1 MEAHNG
7 DLTARETCKAGFSEE
22 DYTALISQ
30 NILEG
35 EKVLKVTFSS
45 CLGTQGT
52 QYETNSVDFKVGA
65 DGTVFAARET
75 LSLQGSGQCLPA
87 EVGTQARRVQ
97 TDHHE
102 APNGGIPG
110 KDKSGQDLDSSSP
123 AAYHRLLVVRPREWA
138 GAHCVTTDAQ
148 PFLPTSSNLSLDPD
162 SLNRC
167 LSSAKL
173 NQASLA
179 LLYPP
184 HPRITQQK
192 GKKSAALDPSPPPS
206 DTLMPWPQ
214 LPSASGLRRQKRDW
228 VIPPINVPENSRGP
242 FPQQLVR
249 IRSDKDNDIPI
260 RYSVTGVG
268 ADQPPME
275 VFSIDSMS
283 GRMYV
288 TRPMD
293 REERASYHLRAHAVD
308 MNGNKVENP
317 IDLYIYVIDMNDNR
331 PEFINQVYNGSVD
344 EGSKPGTYVMTVTA
358 NDADDSTTANG
369 MVRYRI
375 VTQTPQSPSQ
385 NMFTINSETG
395 DIVTVAAGLDREKVQ
410 QYTVIVQATDMEG
423 NLNYGLSNTA
433 TAIITVTDVNDNPP
447 EFMAS
452 TVRTPQ
458 IPPSTGQ
465 DSRPPDQVVTEEQDE
480 KPSSQKIKNRI
491 QKVLETAA
499 CKCAISSK
507 EEHIRLRQAQLPP
520 SLVPGPQLLKL
531 KSHDHLFHLPTGSS
545 KACLGQLLLLRVQT
559 QPRVLSKRWRHV
571 RRQLRGDPD
580 DFISRPLTRWHLQRP
595 YVSKGHMHKFQMDTS
610 LWTTPPPAP
619 TLEAALANSRG
630 LDLLLPLAKRSGR
643 QRWKLRMASPGTGQA
658 GRAGSTCWAGPAAPQ
673 PAHPP
678 GRLSF
683 QAVDYELN
691 RAFMLTVMV
700 SNQAPLASGI
710 QMSFQS
716 TAGVTISVV
725 DINEAPYFPS
735 NHKLVRLEEGVPTGT
750 VLTTFSAVD
759 PDRFMQQAVRYS
771 KLSDPAN
778 WLHIN
783 ATNGQISTAAVL
795 DRESLYIRNNVYEA
809 TFLAADNGV
818 PPASGTGTLQI
829 YLIDTNDNAPELLP
843 KEAQICEKPGLNAIN
858 ITAADADVDPN
869 IGPYVFELPFVP
881 ASVRKNW
888 TITRLNGDY
897 AQLSLRILYLE
908 AGVYDVPVIVTD
920 SGNPPLSSSSILK
933 VKVCPCDDKGDC
945 TTVGAVAAAGLGTGA
960 IVAILLCI
968 VILLTMVLLFVMWMK
983 RREKERHTKQLLIDP
998 EDDVRDNIL
1007 KYDEEGG
1014 GEEDQ
1019 DYDLS
1024 QLQQPE
1030 AMEHVL
1036 SKAPGVRRVDERP
1049 VGAEPQYPVRPVVP
1063 HPGDIGDFINEGLR
1077 AADNDPTAPPY
1088 DSLLVF
1094 DYEGSGSTA
1103 GSVSSLNSSSSG
1115 DQDYDYLNDWGPRFK
1130 KLADMYGAARRTNR
1144 PHCPDAREQRSDGR
1158 TDGRSR
1164 PGGGG
1169 WPSWLPRPAT

>member
-1 MEAHNG
+1 MRTGSRLLLVLLVWGSAAALNG
-7 DLTARETCKAGFSEE
+7 DLTVRPTCKPGFSEE
-22 DYTALISQ
+22 DYTAFISQ
-30 NILEG
+30 NIMEG
-35 EKVLKVTFSS
+35 QKLLKVKFNN
-45 CLGTQGT
+45 CAGNKGVR
-52 QYETNSVDFKVGA
+52 YETNSLDFKVRA
-65 DGTVFAARET
+65 DGTMYAVHQVQMASKQLILMVTAWDPQT
-75 LSLQGSGQCLPA
+75 LGRWEAIVRFLVGEKLQ
-87 EVGTQARRVQ
+87 
-97 TDHHE
+97 H
-102 APNGGIPG
+102 NGHKPKGR
-110 KDKSGQDLDSSSP
+110 KSGPVDL
-123 AAYHRLLVVRPREWA
+123 
-138 GAHCVTTDAQ
+138 AQ
-148 PFLPTSSNLSLDPD
+148 
-162 SLNRC
+162 
-167 LSSAKL
+167 
-173 NQASLA
+173 
-179 LLYPP
+179 
-184 HPRITQQK
+184 QQ
-192 GKKSAALDPSPPPS
+192 S
-206 DTLMPWPQ
+206 DTLLPWRQ
-214 LPSASGLRRQKRDW
+214 HQSAKGLRRQKRDW

-249 IRSDKDNDIPI
+249 IRSDKDKEIHI
-260 RYSVTGVG
+260 RYSITGVG

-275 VFSIDSMS
+275 VFSIDPVS

-410 QYTVIVQATDMEG
+410 QYMVIVQATDMEG

-447 EFMAS
+447 EFTTS
-452 TVRTPQ
+452 TYSGEVPENRVEVVVANLTVM
-458 IPPSTGQ
+458 
-465 DSRPPDQVVTEEQDE
+465 DRDQ
-480 KPSSQKIKNRI
+480 PHSPNWNAIYRI
-491 QKVLETAA
+491 
-499 CKCAISSK
+499 IS
-507 EEHIRLRQAQLPP
+507 
-520 SLVPGPQLLKL
+520 
-531 KSHDHLFHLPTGSS
+531 
-545 KACLGQLLLLRVQT
+545 
-559 QPRVLSKRWRHV
+559 
-571 RRQLRGDPD
+571 GDP
-580 DFISRPLTRWHLQRP
+580 S
-595 YVSKGHMHKFQMDTS
+595 GHFTIRTDPVTNEGMVTVVK
-610 LWTTPPPAP
+610 
-619 TLEAALANSRG
+619 
-630 LDLLLPLAKRSGR
+630 
-643 QRWKLRMASPGTGQA
+643 
-658 GRAGSTCWAGPAAPQ
+658 
-673 PAHPP
+673 
-678 GRLSF
+678 
-683 QAVDYELN
+683 AVDYEMN

-716 TAGVTISVV
+716 TAGVTISVTDV
-725 DINEAPYFPS
+725 NEAPYFPT
-735 NHKLVRLEEGVPTGT
+735 NHKLIRLEEGVPTGT

-778 WLHIN
+778 WLNIN
-783 ATNGQISTAAVL
+783 ATNGQITTAAVL
-795 DRESLYIRNNVYEA
+795 DRESDYIKNNVYEA
-809 TFLAADNGV
+809 TFLAADNGI

-829 YLIDTNDNAPELLP
+829 YLIDINDNAPELLP
-843 KEAQICEKPGLNAIN
+843 KEAQICEKPNLNVIN
-858 ITAADADVDPN
+858 ITAADADIDPN
-869 IGPYVFELPFVP
+869 VGPFVFELPSVP
-881 ASVRKNW
+881 SAVRKNW
-888 TITRLNGDY
+888 TITRLN
-897 AQLSLRILYLE
+897 A
-908 AGVYDVPVIVTD
+908 
-920 SGNPPLSSSSILK
+920 
-933 VKVCPCDDKGDC
+933 
-945 TTVGAVAAAGLGTGA
+945 
-960 IVAILLCI
+960 
-968 VILLTMVLLFVMWMK
+968 MVLLFVVWMK

-1030 AMEHVL
+1030 TMDHVL
-1036 SKAPGVRRVDERP
+1036 NKAPGVRRVDERP
-1049 VGAEPQYPVRPVVP
+1049 IGAEPQYPIRPVIP

-1130 KLADMYGAARRTNR
+1130 KLADMYG
-1144 PHCPDAREQRSDGR
+1144 
-1158 TDGRSR
+1158 
-1164 PGGGG
+1164 GGEED
-1169 WPSWLPRPAT
+1169 

>member
-1 MEAHNG
+1 LAV
-7 DLTARETCKAGFSEE
+7 K
-22 DYTALISQ
+22 
-30 NILEG
+30 
-35 EKVLKVTFSS
+35 FSS
-45 CLGTQGT
+45 CVGTKGT
-52 QYETNSVDFKVGA
+52 QYETNSVDFKVGS
-65 DGTVFAARET
+65 DGTVFATRE
-75 LSLQGSGQCLPA
+75 LQVPSEQVAFTVTAWDSQTA
-87 EVGTQARRVQ
+87 ERWDAVV
-97 TDHHE
+97 
-102 APNGGIPG
+102 
-110 KDKSGQDLDSSSP
+110 
-123 AAYHRLLVVRPREWA
+123 RLLV
-138 GAHCVTTDAQ
+138 AQ
-148 PFLPTSSNLSLDPD
+148 TSSLHSGHKP
-162 SLNRC
+162 
-167 LSSAKL
+167 
-173 NQASLA
+173 
-179 LLYPP
+179 
-184 HPRITQQK
+184 QK
-192 GKKSAALDPSPPPS
+192 GKKIVALDPSPPPK
-206 DTLMPWPQ
+206 DTLLPWPRHQ
-214 LPSASGLRRQKRDW
+214 NADGLRRRKRDW

-293 REERASYHLRAHAVD
+293 REEHASYHLRAHAVD

-344 EGSKPGTYVMTVTA
+344 EGSKPGEAFSFSTRLSSPNT
-358 NDADDSTTANG
+358 TTAPGNG
-369 MVRYRI
+369 DSHHVVTRRPRGGQGLG
-375 VTQTPQSPSQ
+375 TQTCAA
-385 NMFTINSETG
+385 G
-395 DIVTVAAGLDREKVQ
+395 DIVSLSRGAFRLRKVQ

-447 EFMAS
+447 EFTAS
-452 TVRTPQ
+452 TFAGEVPENRVETVVANLTVMDRDQPHSPNWNAVYRIISGDPSGHFSVRTDPV
-458 IPPSTGQ
+458 TNEGMVT
-465 DSRPPDQVVTEEQDE
+465 VV
-480 KPSSQKIKNRI
+480 K
-491 QKVLETAA
+491 
-499 CKCAISSK
+499 
-507 EEHIRLRQAQLPP
+507 
-520 SLVPGPQLLKL
+520 
-531 KSHDHLFHLPTGSS
+531 
-545 KACLGQLLLLRVQT
+545 
-559 QPRVLSKRWRHV
+559 
-571 RRQLRGDPD
+571 
-580 DFISRPLTRWHLQRP
+580 
-595 YVSKGHMHKFQMDTS
+595 
-610 LWTTPPPAP
+610 
-619 TLEAALANSRG
+619 
-630 LDLLLPLAKRSGR
+630 
-643 QRWKLRMASPGTGQA
+643 
-658 GRAGSTCWAGPAAPQ
+658 
-673 PAHPP
+673 
-678 GRLSF
+678 
-683 QAVDYELN
+683 AVDYELN

-716 TAGVTISVV
+716 TAGVTISVM

-735 NHKLVRLEEGVPTGT
+735 NHKLIRLEEGVPPGT

-783 ATNGQISTAAVL
+783 TTNGQITTAAVL
-795 DRESLYIRNNVYEA
+795 DRESLYTKNNVYEA
-809 TFLAADNGV
+809 TFLAADNGI

-829 YLIDTNDNAPELLP
+829 YLIDINDNAPELLP
-843 KEAQICEKPGLNAIN
+843 KEAQICEKPNLNAIN

-881 ASVRKNW
+881 AAVRKNW

-908 AGVYDVPVIVTD
+908 AGMYDVPIIVTD
-920 SGNPPLSSSSILK
+920 SGNPPLSNTSIIK
-933 VKVCPCDDKGDC
+933 VKVCPCDDNGDC
-945 TTVGAVAAAGLGTGA
+945 TTIGAVAAAGLGTGA
-960 IVAILLCI
+960 IVAILICI
-968 VILLTMVLLFVMWMK
+968 LILLTMVLLFVMWMK

-1030 AMEHVL
+1030 AMGHVP

-1049 VGAEPQYPVRPVVP
+1049 VGAEPQYPVRPMVP

-1130 KLADMYGAARRTNR
+1130 KLADMYG
-1144 PHCPDAREQRSDGR
+1144 
-1158 TDGRSR
+1158 
-1164 PGGGG
+1164 GGEED
-1169 WPSWLPRPAT
+1169 

>member
-1 MEAHNG
+1 MPQ
-7 DLTARETCKAGFSEE
+7 R
-22 DYTALISQ
+22 
-30 NILEG
+30 
-35 EKVLKVTFSS
+35 
-45 CLGTQGT
+45 
-52 QYETNSVDFKVGA
+52 
-65 DGTVFAARET
+65 
-75 LSLQGSGQCLPA
+75 
-87 EVGTQARRVQ
+87 
-97 TDHHE
+97 
-102 APNGGIPG
+102 
-110 KDKSGQDLDSSSP
+110 
-123 AAYHRLLVVRPREWA
+123 
-138 GAHCVTTDAQ
+138 
-148 PFLPTSSNLSLDPD
+148 
-162 SLNRC
+162 
-167 LSSAKL
+167 
-173 NQASLA
+173 
-179 LLYPP
+179 
-184 HPRITQQK
+184 
-192 GKKSAALDPSPPPS
+192 GKKKDVTLDPSQPPR
-206 DTLMPWPQ
+206 DTLRPWPQ
-214 LPSASGLRRQKRDW
+214 HQSSGGLRRQKRDW

-260 RYSVTGVG
+260 RYSITGVG
-268 ADQPPME
+268 ADQPPTE

-293 REERASYHLRAHAVD
+293 REERASYHGTQPSQNTLMGAVPSLEGAPPGPGLLTVHRVGRRQSSLEPLVLVLTKGKTLTLKTLVRNTEQGPSRDALATEPILLCPLWGQQVSRKRQPDLKQLDPFAEFWLRAHAVD

-331 PEFINQVYNGSVD
+331 PEFLNQVYNGSVD

-358 NDADDSTTANG
+358 NDADDSATANG

-447 EFMAS
+447 EFTTS
-452 TVRTPQ
+452 TFAGEVPENRVETVVANLTVMDRDQPHSANWNAVYRIISGDPSGHFSVRTDPV
-458 IPPSTGQ
+458 TNEGMVT
-465 DSRPPDQVVTEEQDE
+465 VV
-480 KPSSQKIKNRI
+480 K
-491 QKVLETAA
+491 AA
-499 CKCAISSK
+499 
-507 EEHIRLRQAQLPP
+507 
-520 SLVPGPQLLKL
+520 
-531 KSHDHLFHLPTGSS
+531 
-545 KACLGQLLLLRVQT
+545 
-559 QPRVLSKRWRHV
+559 
-571 RRQLRGDPD
+571 
-580 DFISRPLTRWHLQRP
+580 
-595 YVSKGHMHKFQMDTS
+595 
-610 LWTTPPPAP
+610 
-619 TLEAALANSRG
+619 
-630 LDLLLPLAKRSGR
+630 
-643 QRWKLRMASPGTGQA
+643 
-658 GRAGSTCWAGPAAPQ
+658 
-673 PAHPP
+673 
-678 GRLSF
+678 
-683 QAVDYELN
+683 DYELN

-700 SNQAPLASGI
+700 SNQAALASGI

-716 TAGVTISVV
+716 TAGVTISVTDV
-725 DINEAPYFPS
+725 NEAPYFPS
-735 NHKLVRLEEGVPTGT
+735 NHKLIRLEEGVPAGT

-783 ATNGQISTAAVL
+783 ASNGQVTTAAVL

-809 TFLAADNGV
+809 TFLAADNGM

-829 YLIDTNDNAPELLP
+829 YLIDINDNAPELLP
-843 KEAQICEKPGLNAIN
+843 TEAQVCEKPGLSAIN

-869 IGPYVFELPFVP
+869 VGPYVFELPFVP
-881 ASVRKNW
+881 ATVRKNW
-888 TITRLNGDY
+888 TITRLNGDH
-897 AQLSLRILYLE
+897 AQLGLRILYLE
-908 AGVYDVPVIVTD
+908 AGVYDVPVTVTD
-920 SGNPPLSSSSILK
+920 SGNPPLSNTSVIK
-933 VKVCPCDDKGDC
+933 VKVCPCDENGDC
-945 TTVGAVAAAGLGTGA
+945 TAAGAVAAAGLGTGA
-960 IVAILLCI
+960 MVAILLCI
-968 VILLTMVLLFVMWMK
+968 VILLTMVLLFVVWMK

-1063 HPGDIGDFINEGLR
+1063 HPGDIGDFITEGLR

-1094 DYEGSGSTA
+1094 DYEGSGSPA
-1103 GSVSSLNSSSSG
+1103 GSVSSLGSSSSG
-1115 DQDYDYLNDWGPRFK
+1115 DQDYDYLNDWGPRFR
-1130 KLADMYGAARRTNR
+1130 KLADMYG
-1144 PHCPDAREQRSDGR
+1144 
-1158 TDGRSR
+1158 
-1164 PGGGG
+1164 GGQED
-1169 WPSWLPRPAT
+1169 

>member
-1 MEAHNG
+1 M
-7 DLTARETCKAGFSEE
+7 
-22 DYTALISQ
+22 
-30 NILEG
+30 
-35 EKVLKVTFSS
+35 
-45 CLGTQGT
+45 
-52 QYETNSVDFKVGA
+52 DFKVGA
-65 DGTVFAARET
+65 DGTIFAARE
-75 LSLQGSGQCLPA
+75 LWLPSE
-87 EVGTQARRVQ
+87 EVAFTVTAW
-97 TDHHE
+97 DHQM
-102 APNGGIPG
+102 AQRW
-110 KDKSGQDLDSSSP
+110 DALV
-123 AAYHRLLVVRPREWA
+123 RLLV
-138 GAHCVTTDAQ
+138 AQ
-148 PFLPTSSNLSLDPD
+148 TSSPLSGHKMP
-162 SLNRC
+162 
-167 LSSAKL
+167 
-173 NQASLA
+173 QM
-179 LLYPP
+179 P
-184 HPRITQQK
+184 QK
-192 GKKSAALDPSPPPS
+192 GRKTPALDLTPPPR
-206 DTLMPWPQ
+206 DVLLPWPQ
-214 LPSASGLRRQKRDW
+214 HPPSSGLGLRRQKRDW

-260 RYSVTGVG
+260 RYSITGVG

-331 PEFINQVYNGSVD
+331 PEFLNQVYNGSVD

-375 VTQTPQSPSQ
+375 LTQTPQSPSQ

-433 TAIITVTDVNDNPP
+433 TAIIAVTDVNDNPP
-447 EFMAS
+447 EFIAS
-452 TVRTPQ
+452 TYAGEVPENRVETVVANL
-458 IPPSTGQ
+458 TVM
-465 DSRPPDQVVTEEQDE
+465 DRDQPKSPNWNAVY
-480 KPSSQKIKNRI
+480 RI
-491 QKVLETAA
+491 
-499 CKCAISSK
+499 IS
-507 EEHIRLRQAQLPP
+507 
-520 SLVPGPQLLKL
+520 
-531 KSHDHLFHLPTGSS
+531 
-545 KACLGQLLLLRVQT
+545 
-559 QPRVLSKRWRHV
+559 
-571 RRQLRGDPD
+571 GDP
-580 DFISRPLTRWHLQRP
+580 S
-595 YVSKGHMHKFQMDTS
+595 GHFTIRTDPVTNEGMVTVVK
-610 LWTTPPPAP
+610 
-619 TLEAALANSRG
+619 
-630 LDLLLPLAKRSGR
+630 
-643 QRWKLRMASPGTGQA
+643 
-658 GRAGSTCWAGPAAPQ
+658 
-673 PAHPP
+673 
-678 GRLSF
+678 
-683 QAVDYELN
+683 AVDYELN

-716 TAGVTISVV
+716 TAGVTISVMDV
-725 DINEAPYFPS
+725 NEAPYFPS
-735 NHKLVRLEEGVPTGT
+735 NHKLIRLEEGVPPGT

-771 KLSDPAN
+771 KLSDPAS
-778 WLHIN
+778 WLRMN
-783 ATNGQISTAAVL
+783 ATNGQVTTAAIL
-795 DRESLYIRNNVYEA
+795 DRESLYTKNNVYEA
-809 TFLAADNGV
+809 TFLAADNGI

-829 YLIDTNDNAPELLP
+829 YLIDINDNAPELLP
-843 KEAQICEKPGLNAIN
+843 KEAQICEKPSLDTIN
-858 ITAADADVDPN
+858 ITAADADIDPN
-869 IGPYVFELPFVP
+869 VGPYVFELPFVP
-881 ASVRKNW
+881 AAVRKNW

-908 AGVYDVPVIVTD
+908 AGVYDVPIMVTD
-920 SGNPPLSSSSILK
+920 SGNPPLSNTSIIK
-933 VKVCPCDDKGDC
+933 VKVCPCDENGDC
-945 TTVGAVAAAGLGTGA
+945 TTIGAVVAAGLGTGA
-960 IVAILLCI
+960 IVAILVCI
-968 VILLTMVLLFVMWMK
+968 VILLTMVLLFVGWMK

-1030 AMEHVL
+1030 ATEHTL
-1036 SKAPGVRRVDERP
+1036 M
-1049 VGAEPQYPVRPVVP
+1049 YPVRPVVP
-1063 HPGDIGDFINEGLR
+1063 HPGDIGDFITEGLR

-1130 KLADMYGAARRTNR
+1130 KLADMYG
-1144 PHCPDAREQRSDGR
+1144 
-1158 TDGRSR
+1158 
-1164 PGGGG
+1164 GGED
-1169 WPSWLPRPAT
+1169 

>member
-1 MEAHNG
+1 MVFVIVMLVMVAQNAVLGPGAQSWALPAGPEWP
-7 DLTARETCKAGFSEE
+7 TCVDQPGHGKLECRRHVRPIVFGEE
-22 DYTALISQ
+22 PRAAKTLRAFLVQ
-30 NILEG
+30 
-35 EKVLKVTFSS
+35 FRS
-45 CLGTQGT
+45 CLETQGT
-52 QYETNSVDFKVGA
+52 RYETSSMDFKVGA
-65 DGTVFAARET
+65 DGTVFATRE
-75 LSLQGSGQCLPA
+75 LQVPSAQVA
-87 EVGTQARRVQ
+87 FTVTAW
-97 TDHHE
+97 DHQS
-102 APNGGIPG
+102 A
-110 KDKSGQDLDSSSP
+110 KRWDTVV
-123 AAYHRLLVVRPREWA
+123 RLLV
-138 GAHCVTTDAQ
+138 AQ
-148 PFLPTSSNLSLDPD
+148 TSSPHSGHKKGEKNVALGPSQPPD
-162 SLNRC
+162 
-167 LSSAKL
+167 
-173 NQASLA
+173 
-179 LLYPP
+179 
-184 HPRITQQK
+184 
-192 GKKSAALDPSPPPS
+192 
-206 DTLMPWPQ
+206 DTLLPWPR
-214 LPSASGLRRQKRDW
+214 PHDSHGLKRQKRDW

-260 RYSVTGVG
+260 RYSITGVG

-331 PEFINQVYNGSVD
+331 PEFLNQVYNGSVD
-344 EGSKPGTYVMTVTA
+344 EGSKPGTYIMTVTA

-395 DIVTVAAGLDREKVQ
+395 DIVTVAAGLDREVRGVSTQHQARPPRQSPHPTAGDPGEALQWELPTDHVASRRVRHRYLTPLAEQPSPGSYCCLLGVCEDGKECEVRCTGLEGPRGSAPSLQALALCLSQRFRLQSLQAHLSLAQSQSSSVRMRAPGVPIKLYLQHGQPRASLPTAKVQ
-410 QYTVIVQATDMEG
+410 QYTVTVQATDMEG

-447 EFMAS
+447 EFTTGTFSGEVPENRVETVVANLTVADRDQPHS
-452 TVRTPQ
+452 PNWNAVYRIISGDPSGHFSVRTDPV
-458 IPPSTGQ
+458 TNEGMVT
-465 DSRPPDQVVTEEQDE
+465 VV
-480 KPSSQKIKNRI
+480 K
-491 QKVLETAA
+491 
-499 CKCAISSK
+499 
-507 EEHIRLRQAQLPP
+507 
-520 SLVPGPQLLKL
+520 
-531 KSHDHLFHLPTGSS
+531 
-545 KACLGQLLLLRVQT
+545 
-559 QPRVLSKRWRHV
+559 
-571 RRQLRGDPD
+571 
-580 DFISRPLTRWHLQRP
+580 
-595 YVSKGHMHKFQMDTS
+595 
-610 LWTTPPPAP
+610 
-619 TLEAALANSRG
+619 
-630 LDLLLPLAKRSGR
+630 
-643 QRWKLRMASPGTGQA
+643 
-658 GRAGSTCWAGPAAPQ
+658 
-673 PAHPP
+673 
-678 GRLSF
+678 
-683 QAVDYELN
+683 AVDYELN

-725 DINEAPYFPS
+725 DVNEAPYFPS
-735 NHKLVRLEEGVPTGT
+735 NHKLIRLEEGVPAGT
-750 VLTTFSAVD
+750 ALTTFSAVD

-778 WLHIN
+778 WLRIN
-783 ATNGQISTAAVL
+783 ASNGQVTTGAVL
-795 DRESLYIRNNVYEA
+795 DRESLYVRSNVYEA
-809 TFLAADNGV
+809 TFLAADNGI

-829 YLIDTNDNAPELLP
+829 YLIDINDNAPELLP
-843 KEAQICEKPGLNAIN
+843 KEAQICEKPSLSAIN

-869 IGPYVFELPFVP
+869 VGPYVFELPFVP
-881 ASVRKNW
+881 GAVRRNW

-897 AQLSLRILYLE
+897 AQLSLRVLYLE
-908 AGVYDVPVIVTD
+908 AGVYDVPVMVTD
-920 SGNPPLSSSSILK
+920 SGNPPLSNTSVIK
-933 VKVCPCDDKGDC
+933 VKVCPCDENGDC
-945 TTVGAVAAAGLGTGA
+945 STVGAVAAAGLGTGA
-960 IVAILLCI
+960 LVAILICI
-968 VILLTMVLLFVMWMK
+968 VILLTMVLLFVAWMK

-1030 AMEHVL
+1030 AMEHGL
-1036 SKAPGVRRVDERP
+1036 SKGPGVRRVDERP

-1103 GSVSSLNSSSSG
+1103 GSVSSLSSSSSG

-1130 KLADMYGAARRTNR
+1130 KLADMYG
-1144 PHCPDAREQRSDGR
+1144 
-1158 TDGRSR
+1158 
-1164 PGGGG
+1164 GGEED
-1169 WPSWLPRPAT
+1169 

>member
-1 MEAHNG
+1 VKFNN
-7 DLTARETCKAGFSEE
+7 CAG
-22 DYTALISQ
+22 
-30 NILEG
+30 NKG
-35 EKVLKVTFSS
+35 VR
-45 CLGTQGT
+45 
-52 QYETNSVDFKVGA
+52 YETNSLDFKVRA
-65 DGTVFAARET
+65 DGTMFAAH
-75 LSLQGSGQCLPA
+75 Q
-87 EVGTQARRVQ
+87 VQ
-97 TDHHE
+97 M
-102 APNGGIPG
+102 PSKQLI
-110 KDKSGQDLDSSSP
+110 
-123 AAYHRLLVVRPREWA
+123 LVVTAWDPQTLGRWEAIVRFL
-138 GAHCVTTDAQ
+138 VTEKSQHNGHKPKGHKTLPGELVQ
-148 PFLPTSSNLSLDPD
+148 P
-162 SLNRC
+162 
-167 LSSAKL
+167 
-173 NQASLA
+173 Q
-179 LLYPP
+179 
-184 HPRITQQK
+184 
-192 GKKSAALDPSPPPS
+192 S
-206 DTLMPWPQ
+206 DTLLPWRQ
-214 LPSASGLRRQKRDW
+214 HHSVNGLRRQKRDW

-249 IRSDKDNDIPI
+249 IRSDKDKEIHI
-260 RYSVTGVG
+260 RYSITGVG

-275 VFSIDSMS
+275 VFSIDPVS

-410 QYTVIVQATDMEG
+410 QYIVIVQATDMEG

-447 EFMAS
+447 EFTTS
-452 TVRTPQ
+452 TVSIRAPARPRPCCVTGCPAAEKRWEVGH
-458 IPPSTGQ
+458 PP
-465 DSRPPDQVVTEEQDE
+465 
-480 KPSSQKIKNRI
+480 
-491 QKVLETAA
+491 
-499 CKCAISSK
+499 
-507 EEHIRLRQAQLPP
+507 
-520 SLVPGPQLLKL
+520 
-531 KSHDHLFHLPTGSS
+531 
-545 KACLGQLLLLRVQT
+545 
-559 QPRVLSKRWRHV
+559 PRVLTHSHFGFSQPWGPKEKT
-571 RRQLRGDPD
+571 QQ
-580 DFISRPLTRWHLQRP
+580 F
-595 YVSKGHMHKFQMDTS
+595 
-610 LWTTPPPAP
+610 
-619 TLEAALANSRG
+619 AA
-630 LDLLLPLAKRSGR
+630 
-643 QRWKLRMASPGTGQA
+643 
-658 GRAGSTCWAGPAAPQ
+658 
-673 PAHPP
+673 
-678 GRLSF
+678 
-683 QAVDYELN
+683 AVDYEMN

-716 TAGVTISVV
+716 TAGVTISVTDV
-725 DINEAPYFPS
+725 NEAPYFPT
-735 NHKLVRLEEGVPTGT
+735 NHKLIRLEEGVPTGT

-778 WLHIN
+778 WLNIN
-783 ATNGQISTAAVL
+783 ATNGQITTAAVL
-795 DRESLYIRNNVYEA
+795 DRESDYIKNNVYEA
-809 TFLAADNGV
+809 TFLAADNGI

-829 YLIDTNDNAPELLP
+829 YLIDINDNAPELLP
-843 KEAQICEKPGLNAIN
+843 KEAQICEKPNLNVIN
-858 ITAADADVDPN
+858 ITAADADIDPN
-869 IGPYVFELPFVP
+869 VGPFVFELPSVP
-881 ASVRKNW
+881 SAVRKNW

-897 AQLSLRILYLE
+897 AQLSLRIMYLE
-908 AGVYDVPVIVTD
+908 AGVYDVPIIVTD
-920 SGNPPLSSSSILK
+920 SGNPPLYNTSVIK
-933 VKVCPCDDKGDC
+933 VKVCPCDENGDC
-945 TTVGAVAAAGLGTGA
+945 TTIGAVAAAGLGTGA
-960 IVAILLCI
+960 IIAILICI
-968 VILLTMVLLFVMWMK
+968 IILLTMVLLFVVWMK

-1030 AMEHVL
+1030 TMDHVL
-1036 SKAPGVRRVDERP
+1036 NKTPGVRRVDERP
-1049 VGAEPQYPVRPVVP
+1049 IGAEPQYPIRPVIP

-1130 KLADMYGAARRTNR
+1130 KLADMYG
-1144 PHCPDAREQRSDGR
+1144 
-1158 TDGRSR
+1158 
-1164 PGGGG
+1164 GGEED
-1169 WPSWLPRPAT
+1169 

>member
-1 MEAHNG
+1 VKFNN
-7 DLTARETCKAGFSEE
+7 CAG
-22 DYTALISQ
+22 
-30 NILEG
+30 NKG
-35 EKVLKVTFSS
+35 VR
-45 CLGTQGT
+45 
-52 QYETNSVDFKVGA
+52 YETNSLDFKVRA
-65 DGTVFAARET
+65 DGTLFAAHH
-75 LSLQGSGQCLPA
+75 LQVPTKQL
-87 EVGTQARRVQ
+87 
-97 TDHHE
+97 
-102 APNGGIPG
+102 I
-110 KDKSGQDLDSSSP
+110 
-123 AAYHRLLVVRPREWA
+123 LVVTAWDPQTLGRWEAMVR
-138 GAHCVTTDAQ
+138 
-148 PFLPTSSNLSLDPD
+148 FLVAEKSQHNGHKPKG
-162 SLNRC
+162 R
-167 LSSAKL
+167 K
-173 NQASLA
+173 A
-179 LLYPP
+179 LPGELV
-184 HPRITQQK
+184 QQQ
-192 GKKSAALDPSPPPS
+192 S
-206 DTLMPWPQ
+206 DTLLPWRQ
-214 LPSASGLRRQKRDW
+214 HQSANGLRRQKRDW

-249 IRSDKDNDIPI
+249 IRSDKDKEIHI
-260 RYSVTGVG
+260 RYSITGVG

-275 VFSIDSMS
+275 VFNIDPVS

-358 NDADDSTTANG
+358 NDADDGTTANG

-410 QYTVIVQATDMEG
+410 QYIVIVQATDMEG

-447 EFMAS
+447 EFTTS
-452 TVRTPQ
+452 TVKQPQ
-458 IPPSTGQ
+458 KGARAS
-465 DSRPPDQVVTEEQDE
+465 
-480 KPSSQKIKNRI
+480 
-491 QKVLETAA
+491 VLIARDLA
-499 CKCAISSK
+499 
-507 EEHIRLRQAQLPP
+507 R
-520 SLVPGPQLLKL
+520 SL
-531 KSHDHLFHLPTGSS
+531 
-545 KACLGQLLLLRVQT
+545 
-559 QPRVLSKRWRHV
+559 
-571 RRQLRGDPD
+571 
-580 DFISRPLTRWHLQRP
+580 
-595 YVSKGHMHKFQMDTS
+595 M
-610 LWTTPPPAP
+610 
-619 TLEAALANSRG
+619 
-630 LDLLLPLAKRSGR
+630 
-643 QRWKLRMASPGTGQA
+643 GQA
-658 GRAGSTCWAGPAAPQ
+658 GSRNWGGMGLPTTTCTHSHFGFSQPKGPREKIQRFAA
-673 PAHPP
+673 
-678 GRLSF
+678 
-683 QAVDYELN
+683 AVDYEMN

-716 TAGVTISVV
+716 TAGVTISVTDV
-725 DINEAPYFPS
+725 NEAPYFPT
-735 NHKLVRLEEGVPTGT
+735 NHKLIRLEEGVPTGT

-778 WLHIN
+778 WLNIN
-783 ATNGQISTAAVL
+783 ATNGQITTAAVL
-795 DRESLYIRNNVYEA
+795 DRESDYIKNNVYEA
-809 TFLAADNGV
+809 TFLAADNGI

-829 YLIDTNDNAPELLP
+829 YLIDINDNAPELLP
-843 KEAQICEKPGLNAIN
+843 KEAQICEKPNLNVIN
-858 ITAADADVDPN
+858 ITAADADIDPN
-869 IGPYVFELPFVP
+869 VGPFVFELPSVP
-881 ASVRKNW
+881 SAVRKNW

-897 AQLSLRILYLE
+897 AQLSLRIMYLE
-908 AGVYDVPVIVTD
+908 AGVYDVPIIVTD
-920 SGNPPLSSSSILK
+920 SGNPPLYNTSVIK
-933 VKVCPCDDKGDC
+933 VKVCPCDENGDC
-945 TTVGAVAAAGLGTGA
+945 TTIGAVAAAGLGTGA
-960 IVAILLCI
+960 IIAILICI
-968 VILLTMVLLFVMWMK
+968 IILLTMVLLFVVWMK

-1030 AMEHVL
+1030 TMDHVL
-1036 SKAPGVRRVDERP
+1036 NKTPGVRRVDERP
-1049 VGAEPQYPVRPVVP
+1049 IGAEPQYPIRPVIP

-1130 KLADMYGAARRTNR
+1130 KLADMYG
-1144 PHCPDAREQRSDGR
+1144 
-1158 TDGRSR
+1158 
-1164 PGGGG
+1164 GGEED
-1169 WPSWLPRPAT
+1169 

>member
-1 MEAHNG
+1 M
-7 DLTARETCKAGFSEE
+7 R
-22 DYTALISQ
+22 
-30 NILEG
+30 
-35 EKVLKVTFSS
+35 
-45 CLGTQGT
+45 
-52 QYETNSVDFKVGA
+52 YETNSVDFKVEA
-65 DGTVFAARET
+65 DGTVFATRELRIPSEQVAFT
-75 LSLQGSGQCLPA
+75 VTAWDRQTA
-87 EVGTQARRVQ
+87 ERWDAVV
-97 TDHHE
+97 
-102 APNGGIPG
+102 
-110 KDKSGQDLDSSSP
+110 
-123 AAYHRLLVVRPREWA
+123 RLLV
-138 GAHCVTTDAQ
+138 AQ
-148 PFLPTSSNLSLDPD
+148 PSST
-162 SLNRC
+162 
-167 LSSAKL
+167 
-173 NQASLA
+173 
-179 LLYPP
+179 
-184 HPRITQQK
+184 HPAHKKGTQ
-192 GKKSAALDPSPPPS
+192 SAALDTSQPPK
-206 DTLMPWPQ
+206 DMLLPWPQ
-214 LPSASGLRRQKRDW
+214 HQSANGLRRQKRDW

-260 RYSVTGVG
+260 RYSITGVG

-410 QYTVIVQATDMEG
+410 QYTVIIQATDMEG

-447 EFMAS
+447 EFTAS
-452 TVRTPQ
+452 TTNSSGGLGSPAWR
-458 IPPSTGQ
+458 
-465 DSRPPDQVVTEEQDE
+465 DQ
-480 KPSSQKIKNRI
+480 
-491 QKVLETAA
+491 
-499 CKCAISSK
+499 
-507 EEHIRLRQAQLPP
+507 H
-520 SLVPGPQLLKL
+520 
-531 KSHDHLFHLPTGSS
+531 
-545 KACLGQLLLLRVQT
+545 LLRAGAGEGCHPRGAGAPGAGLLPSQGMMGRHGGGPFTPNSFSSHWQT
-559 QPRVLSKRWRHV
+559 AGEARDQGV
-571 RRQLRGDPD
+571 RRQLPLGRASWAQ
-580 DFISRPLTRWHLQRP
+580 SRAGGAGADWGGRCRP
-595 YVSKGHMHKFQMDTS
+595 TS
-610 LWTTPPPAP
+610 PRPPPSDP
-619 TLEAALANSRG
+619 
-630 LDLLLPLAKRSGR
+630 
-643 QRWKLRMASPGTGQA
+643 
-658 GRAGSTCWAGPAAPQ
+658 APQ
-673 PAHPP
+673 APAPAHRL
-678 GRLSF
+678 GLLSF

-716 TAGVTISVV
+716 TAGVTISVM

-735 NHKLVRLEEGVPTGT
+735 NHKLIRLEEGVPTGT

-778 WLHIN
+778 WLHVN
-783 ATNGQISTAAVL
+783 ATNGQITAAAVL
-795 DRESLYIRNNVYEA
+795 DRESVYIKDNVYEA
-809 TFLAADNGV
+809 TFLAADNGI

-829 YLIDTNDNAPELLP
+829 YLIDINDNAPELLP

-881 ASVRKNW
+881 ATVRKNW

-908 AGVYDVPVIVTD
+908 AGVYDVPIIVTD
-920 SGNPPLSSSSILK
+920 SGNPPLSNTSIIK
-933 VKVCPCDDKGDC
+933 VKVCPCDENGDC
-945 TTVGAVAAAGLGTGA
+945 TTIGAVAAAGLGTSA
-960 IVAILLCI
+960 IVAILVCI
-968 VILLTMVLLFVMWMK
+968 VILLTMVLLFVVWMK

-1049 VGAEPQYPVRPVVP
+1049 VGAEPQYPVRPAVP
-1063 HPGDIGDFINEGLR
+1063 HPGDIGDFISEGLR

-1130 KLADMYGAARRTNR
+1130 KLADMYG
-1144 PHCPDAREQRSDGR
+1144 
-1158 TDGRSR
+1158 
-1164 PGGGG
+1164 GGEED
-1169 WPSWLPRPAT
+1169 

>member
-1 MEAHNG
+1 VKFNN
-7 DLTARETCKAGFSEE
+7 CAG
-22 DYTALISQ
+22 
-30 NILEG
+30 NKG
-35 EKVLKVTFSS
+35 VR
-45 CLGTQGT
+45 
-52 QYETNSVDFKVGA
+52 YETNSLDFKVRA
-65 DGTVFAARET
+65 DGTLFAAHH
-75 LSLQGSGQCLPA
+75 LQVPSKQL
-87 EVGTQARRVQ
+87 
-97 TDHHE
+97 
-102 APNGGIPG
+102 I
-110 KDKSGQDLDSSSP
+110 
-123 AAYHRLLVVRPREWA
+123 LLVTAWDPQTLASWEAMVR
-138 GAHCVTTDAQ
+138 
-148 PFLPTSSNLSLDPD
+148 FLVAEKSQHNGHKPKGRKAVPGELV
-162 SLNRC
+162 
-167 LSSAKL
+167 
-173 NQASLA
+173 
-179 LLYPP
+179 
-184 HPRITQQK
+184 QQQ
-192 GKKSAALDPSPPPS
+192 S
-206 DTLMPWPQ
+206 DTLLPWRQ
-214 LPSASGLRRQKRDW
+214 HQSANGLRRQKRDW

-249 IRSDKDNDIPI
+249 IRSDKDKEIHI
-260 RYSVTGVG
+260 RYSITGVG

-275 VFSIDSMS
+275 VFNIDPVS

-358 NDADDSTTANG
+358 NDADDGTTANG

-410 QYTVIVQATDMEG
+410 QYIVIVQATDMEG

-447 EFMAS
+447 EFTTS
-452 TVRTPQ
+452 TKFMEGLQPQKGVRTSAG
-458 IPPSTGQ
+458 ITRDLAGSLEGQ
-465 DSRPPDQVVTEEQDE
+465 AGSRDW
-480 KPSSQKIKNRI
+480 R
-491 QKVLETAA
+491 
-499 CKCAISSK
+499 
-507 EEHIRLRQAQLPP
+507 
-520 SLVPGPQLLKL
+520 GMG
-531 KSHDHLFHLPTGSS
+531 LPTTSTHS
-545 KACLGQLLLLRVQT
+545 PFSFS
-559 QPRVLSKRWRHV
+559 QPQGPREKIQH
-571 RRQLRGDPD
+571 
-580 DFISRPLTRWHLQRP
+580 F
-595 YVSKGHMHKFQMDTS
+595 
-610 LWTTPPPAP
+610 A
-619 TLEAALANSRG
+619 AALALRG
-630 LDLLLPLAKRSGR
+630 GA
-643 QRWKLRMASPGTGQA
+643 QI
-658 GRAGSTCWAGPAAPQ
+658 
-673 PAHPP
+673 
-678 GRLSF
+678 
-683 QAVDYELN
+683 DYEMN

-716 TAGVTISVV
+716 TAGVTISVTDV
-725 DINEAPYFPS
+725 NEAPYFPT
-735 NHKLVRLEEGVPTGT
+735 NHKLIRLEEGVPTGT

-778 WLHIN
+778 WLNIN
-783 ATNGQISTAAVL
+783 ATNGQITTAAVL
-795 DRESLYIRNNVYEA
+795 DRESDYIKNNVYEA
-809 TFLAADNGV
+809 TFLAADNGI

-829 YLIDTNDNAPELLP
+829 YLIDINDNAPELLP
-843 KEAQICEKPGLNAIN
+843 KEAQICERPNLNVIN

-869 IGPYVFELPFVP
+869 VGPFVFELPSAP
-881 ASVRKNW
+881 SAVRKNW

-897 AQLSLRILYLE
+897 AQLSLRIMYLE
-908 AGVYDVPVIVTD
+908 AGVYDVPIIVTD
-920 SGNPPLSSSSILK
+920 SGNPPLYNTSVIK
-933 VKVCPCDDKGDC
+933 VKVCPCDENGDC
-945 TTVGAVAAAGLGTGA
+945 TTIGAVAAAGLGTGA
-960 IVAILLCI
+960 IIAILICI
-968 VILLTMVLLFVMWMK
+968 IILLTMVLLFVVWMK

-1030 AMEHVL
+1030 TMDHVL
-1036 SKAPGVRRVDERP
+1036 NKTPGVRRVDERP
-1049 VGAEPQYPVRPVVP
+1049 IGAEPQYPIRPVIP

-1130 KLADMYGAARRTNR
+1130 KLADMYG
-1144 PHCPDAREQRSDGR
+1144 
-1158 TDGRSR
+1158 
-1164 PGGGG
+1164 GGEED
-1169 WPSWLPRPAT
+1169 

>member
-1 MEAHNG
+1 TRFFHLLLSVLVKFNN
-7 DLTARETCKAGFSEE
+7 CAG
-22 DYTALISQ
+22 
-30 NILEG
+30 NKG
-35 EKVLKVTFSS
+35 VR
-45 CLGTQGT
+45 
-52 QYETNSVDFKVGA
+52 YETNSLDFKVRA
-65 DGTVFAARET
+65 DGTMYAVHQVQMPSKQMILMVTAWDPQT
-75 LSLQGSGQCLPA
+75 LGRWEAIIRFLVGEKLQ
-87 EVGTQARRVQ
+87 
-97 TDHHE
+97 H
-102 APNGGIPG
+102 NGHKPKGRKSIPG
-110 KDKSGQDLDSSSP
+110 EL
-123 AAYHRLLVVRPREWA
+123 
-138 GAHCVTTDAQ
+138 AQ
-148 PFLPTSSNLSLDPD
+148 
-162 SLNRC
+162 
-167 LSSAKL
+167 
-173 NQASLA
+173 
-179 LLYPP
+179 
-184 HPRITQQK
+184 QQ
-192 GKKSAALDPSPPPS
+192 S
-206 DTLMPWPQ
+206 DTLLPWRQ
-214 LPSASGLRRQKRDW
+214 HQSANGLRRQKRDW

-249 IRSDKDNDIPI
+249 IRSDKDKEIHI
-260 RYSVTGVG
+260 RYSITGVG

-275 VFSIDSMS
+275 VFSIDPVS

-410 QYTVIVQATDMEG
+410 QYIVIVQATDMEG

-447 EFMAS
+447 EFTTS
-452 TVRTPQ
+452 TYSGEVPENRVEVVVANLTVM
-458 IPPSTGQ
+458 
-465 DSRPPDQVVTEEQDE
+465 DRDQ
-480 KPSSQKIKNRI
+480 PHSPNWNAIYRI
-491 QKVLETAA
+491 
-499 CKCAISSK
+499 IS
-507 EEHIRLRQAQLPP
+507 
-520 SLVPGPQLLKL
+520 
-531 KSHDHLFHLPTGSS
+531 
-545 KACLGQLLLLRVQT
+545 
-559 QPRVLSKRWRHV
+559 
-571 RRQLRGDPD
+571 GDP
-580 DFISRPLTRWHLQRP
+580 S
-595 YVSKGHMHKFQMDTS
+595 GHFTIRTDPVTNEGMVTVVK
-610 LWTTPPPAP
+610 
-619 TLEAALANSRG
+619 
-630 LDLLLPLAKRSGR
+630 
-643 QRWKLRMASPGTGQA
+643 
-658 GRAGSTCWAGPAAPQ
+658 
-673 PAHPP
+673 
-678 GRLSF
+678 
-683 QAVDYELN
+683 AVDYEMN

-716 TAGVTISVV
+716 KTGYSISILFVNKTNCHV
-725 DINEAPYFPS
+725 FISF
-735 NHKLVRLEEGVPTGT
+735 LC
-750 VLTTFSAVD
+750 
-759 PDRFMQQAVRYS
+759 RYS

-778 WLHIN
+778 WLNIN
-783 ATNGQISTAAVL
+783 ATNGQITTAAVL
-795 DRESLYIRNNVYEA
+795 DRESDYIKNNVYEA
-809 TFLAADNGV
+809 TFLAADNGI

-829 YLIDTNDNAPELLP
+829 YLIDINDNAPELLP
-843 KEAQICEKPGLNAIN
+843 KEAQICEKPNLNVIN
-858 ITAADADVDPN
+858 ITAADADIDPN
-869 IGPYVFELPFVP
+869 VGPFVFELPSVP
-881 ASVRKNW
+881 SAVRKNW

-897 AQLSLRILYLE
+897 AQLSLRIMYLE
-908 AGVYDVPVIVTD
+908 AGVYDVPIIVTD
-920 SGNPPLSSSSILK
+920 SGNPPLYNTNGDSI
-933 VKVCPCDDKGDC
+933 
-945 TTVGAVAAAGLGTGA
+945 
-960 IVAILLCI
+960 IAILICI
-968 VILLTMVLLFVMWMK
+968 IILLTMVLLFVVWMK

-1030 AMEHVL
+1030 TMDHVL
-1036 SKAPGVRRVDERP
+1036 NKAPGVRRVDERP
-1049 VGAEPQYPVRPVVP
+1049 IGAEPQYPIRPVIP

-1130 KLADMYGAARRTNR
+1130 KLADMYG
-1144 PHCPDAREQRSDGR
+1144 
-1158 TDGRSR
+1158 
-1164 PGGGG
+1164 GGEED
-1169 WPSWLPRPAT
+1169 

>member
-1 MEAHNG
+1 F
-7 DLTARETCKAGFSEE
+7 LICKMGTSEDGGSAAACAVE
-22 DYTALISQ
+22 
-30 NILEG
+30 
-35 EKVLKVTFSS
+35 FSS
-45 CLGTQGT
+45 CLGSQGT
-52 QYETNSVDFKVGA
+52 QYETNSLDFKVGA
-65 DGTVFAARET
+65 DGTVYATRELRIPSEQVAFTVTARDRRT
-75 LSLQGSGQCLPA
+75 A
-87 EVGTQARRVQ
+87 EQWDAVV
-97 TDHHE
+97 
-102 APNGGIPG
+102 
-110 KDKSGQDLDSSSP
+110 
-123 AAYHRLLVVRPREWA
+123 RLLV
-138 GAHCVTTDAQ
+138 AQ
-148 PFLPTSSNLSLDPD
+148 TRSS
-162 SLNRC
+162 
-167 LSSAKL
+167 
-173 NQASLA
+173 
-179 LLYPP
+179 
-184 HPRITQQK
+184 HP
-192 GKKSAALDPSPPPS
+192 GHKKDMTLDPSQPPR
-206 DTLMPWPQ
+206 DTLLPWPPHQ
-214 LPSASGLRRQKRDW
+214 RSGGLRRQKRDW

-260 RYSVTGVG
+260 RYSITGVG

-331 PEFINQVYNGSVD
+331 PEFLNQVYNGSVD

-358 NDADDSTTANG
+358 NDADDGTTANG

-447 EFMAS
+447 EFTAS
-452 TVRTPQ
+452 TFAGEVPENRVETVVANLTVMDRDQPHSANWNAVYRIISGDPSGHFSVRTDPV
-458 IPPSTGQ
+458 TNEGMVT
-465 DSRPPDQVVTEEQDE
+465 VV
-480 KPSSQKIKNRI
+480 K
-491 QKVLETAA
+491 AA
-499 CKCAISSK
+499 
-507 EEHIRLRQAQLPP
+507 
-520 SLVPGPQLLKL
+520 
-531 KSHDHLFHLPTGSS
+531 
-545 KACLGQLLLLRVQT
+545 
-559 QPRVLSKRWRHV
+559 
-571 RRQLRGDPD
+571 
-580 DFISRPLTRWHLQRP
+580 
-595 YVSKGHMHKFQMDTS
+595 
-610 LWTTPPPAP
+610 
-619 TLEAALANSRG
+619 
-630 LDLLLPLAKRSGR
+630 
-643 QRWKLRMASPGTGQA
+643 
-658 GRAGSTCWAGPAAPQ
+658 
-673 PAHPP
+673 
-678 GRLSF
+678 
-683 QAVDYELN
+683 DYELN

-700 SNQAPLASGI
+700 SNQAALASGI

-716 TAGVTISVV
+716 TAGVTISVT

-735 NHKLVRLEEGVPTGT
+735 NHKLIRLEEGVPAGT
-750 VLTTFSAVD
+750 ALTTFSAVD
-759 PDRFMQQAVRYS
+759 PDRFMQQAVRACVS
-771 KLSDPAN
+771 GVLWAAACALSWWGLIP
-778 WLHIN
+778 
-783 ATNGQISTAAVL
+783 GG
-795 DRESLYIRNNVYEA
+795 
-809 TFLAADNGV
+809 LAPRGHHTCPSGI

-829 YLIDTNDNAPELLP
+829 YLIDINDNAPELLP

-869 IGPYVFELPFVP
+869 VGPYVFELPFVP
-881 ASVRKNW
+881 ATVRKNW

-908 AGVYDVPVIVTD
+908 AGMYDVPITVTD
-920 SGNPPLSSSSILK
+920 SGNPPLSNTSVIK
-933 VKVCPCDDKGDC
+933 VKVCPCDENGDC

-960 IVAILLCI
+960 IVAILICI
-968 VILLTMVLLFVMWMK
+968 ILLVRLLPMVLLFVVWMK

-1030 AMEHVL
+1030 ALEHVL

-1049 VGAEPQYPVRPVVP
+1049 VGAEPQYPARPVVP

-1103 GSVSSLNSSSSG
+1103 GSVSSLGSSSSG

-1130 KLADMYGAARRTNR
+1130 KLADMYG
-1144 PHCPDAREQRSDGR
+1144 
-1158 TDGRSR
+1158 
-1164 PGGGG
+1164 GGEED
-1169 WPSWLPRPAT
+1169 